1 MKNFPNINII
11 FRIFF
16 FRISFTFM
24 MRFFFFKNTNIII
37 QLNNI
42 SKAQYKNILFT
53 DTYLCII
60 GPKAKEAVAAKPNII
75 PTILIA
81 LVRFSQCTLL
91 EIQEYPTAI
100 IAPLPCRALATINK

>member
-1 MKNFPNINII
+1 MKTSLILILFLEYSSLELVSLLWWD
-11 FRIFF
+11 F
-16 FRISFTFM
+16 SS
-24 MRFFFFKNTNIII
+24 FKNTNIII

-100 IAPLPCRALATINK
+100 IAPLPCRL